1 VIDDVDQ
8 KILEALAENA
18 RISLKELAQAAGLSS
33 PSAAERL
40 RRLDER
46 GIIAAFTI
54 DIDPAALGYPLQ
66 AIVRVRPLPGQL
78 HVVQRIIQE
87 TPQFVECDKVTGDD
101 CFIARLVVRSMP
113 ELDTILDKVAEKA
126 ETSTSMVKASPVKRR
141 LPRFRASGSSEV
153 GHRREHGWSIE
164 GDGAGRS
171 DHQTRVALKRLR
183 LSTPVKLVRAKQ
195 HIDDLSLDV
204 ECTNDRRERRDTA
217 ADDVE
222 QHDMSRR
229 VHLPCNCGPFPFQP
243 ADPDAR
249 IELGVDQKH
258 RGALANGEHVRDRLT
273 RLQGGA

>member
-1 VIDDVDQ
+1 MSVSPNDNVIDDVDQ

-101 CFIARLVVRSMP
+101 CFIARLVVRSMA

-141 LPRFRASGSSEV
+141 LPPLSR
-153 GHRREHGWSIE
+153 
-164 GDGAGRS
+164 GR
-171 DHQTRVALKRLR
+171 
-183 LSTPVKLVRAKQ
+183 
-195 HIDDLSLDV
+195 
-204 ECTNDRRERRDTA
+204 
-217 ADDVE
+217 
-222 QHDMSRR
+222 
-229 VHLPCNCGPFPFQP
+229 
-243 ADPDAR
+243 
-249 IELGVDQKH
+249 
-258 RGALANGEHVRDRLT
+258 
-273 RLQGGA
+273 